1 MKVTSLFISLL
12 LLLSLSAWAAEDDF
26 STEFGYLSSYK
37 EAHAKALKSNKPLM
51 ILFVTTSCPWCQKL
65 KHQVLKKEEVNALI
79 QNAFIPVMIDK
90 ETEAFPKALMPFAV
104 PTLTFVEPKEEK
116 KVFQIIGYKPLEEAL
131 SLLKQARAK
140 AKEESL

>member
-1 MKVTSLFISLL
+1 MKVTPLFISLF
-12 LLLSLSAWAAEDDF
+12 LLLSLSAWAAEDEF

-37 EAHAKALKSNKPLM
+37 EAHAKALETKKPLM

-79 QNAFIPVMIDK
+79 HNAFIPVMLDK
-90 ETEAFPKALMPFAV
+90 ETEEFPKSLMPFAV

-116 KVFQIIGYKPLEEAL
+116 KVFQIIGYKPFDEAL
-131 SLLKQARAK
+131 GLLKQAKVK

>member
-1 MKVTSLFISLL
+1 M
-12 LLLSLSAWAAEDDF
+12 
-26 STEFGYLSSYK
+26 EFGYLSSYK
-37 EAHAKALKSNKPLM
+37 EAHAKAIKSNKPLM
-51 ILFVTTSCPWCQKL
+51 ILFVTTSCPWFQKL

>member
-1 MKVTSLFISLL
+1 MKRITLFLSLFLIFST
-12 LLLSLSAWAAEDDF
+12 AWAAEDEF

-37 EAHAKALKSNKPLM
+37 EARAKALETKKPLM

-90 ETEAFPKALMPFAV
+90 ETEAYPKNLIPFAV
-104 PTLTFVEPKEEK
+104 PSLTFVEPVEER
-116 KVFQIIGYKPLEEAL
+116 KVFEILGYKPFDEAL
-131 SLLKQARAK
+131 GLLKQARAK

>member
-1 MKVTSLFISLL
+1 MKRITLFLSVFLL
-12 LLLSLSAWAAEDDF
+12 FSTAWAAEDEF

-37 EAHAKALKSNKPLM
+37 EARAKALETKKPLM

-90 ETEAFPKALMPFAV
+90 ETEAFPKSLMPFAV
-104 PTLTFVEPKEEK
+104 PTLTFVEPTEEK
-116 KVFQIIGYKPLEEAL
+116 KVFQIIGYKPLDEAL

>member
-1 MKVTSLFISLL
+1 MKVTLFLTSIFLIFSTT
-12 LLLSLSAWAAEDDF
+12 WAAEDDF

-37 EAHAKALKSNKPLM
+37 EAHAKALQSNKPLM
-51 ILFVTTSCPWCQKL
+51 ILFVTASCPWCQKL

-104 PTLTFVEPKEEK
+104 PTLTFVESKEEK
-116 KVFQIIGYKPLEEAL
+116 KVFQIIGYKPIEEAL